1 MYNQGITTSLFRE
14 LLMFADLKNAIVDVL
29 NSTASVHDD
38 GSPAGEKMFVVDIDK
53 LRILQAEANIHFVEA
68 DDNQIEIV

>member
-1 MYNQGITTSLFRE
+1 
-14 LLMFADLKNAIVDVL
+14 MFADLKNAIVDVL